1 MFVLM
6 SLALAGSS
14 AYEDGFDAGV
24 GAAKDDGSIA
34 APLGAGIATG
44 TCAGTA
50 CCFGPILLPVG
61 CLVAGG
67 APTAAALIPSEPD
80 TLPDGADA
88 EYLDGYRDG
97 YTKTRK
103 TQRVK
108 YAAIGAGASLL
119 VVGGTGLALNAL
131 FNTGQQPSDPGGD
144 GGGIGGIEPDSND

>member
-6 SLALAGSS
+6 SLALAGS
-14 AYEDGFDAGV
+14 AYDDGFDAGV

-34 APLGAGIATG
+34 APLGIGIATG
-44 TCAGTA
+44 TCGGTA
-50 CCFGPILLPVG
+50 CCFAPILLPVG
-61 CLVAGG
+61 CLIAGG
-67 APTAAALIPSEPD
+67 APTVAALIPSEPD

-103 TQRVK
+103 MQRVK

-119 VVGGTGLALNAL
+119 VVGGTSLALRVML
-131 FNTGQQPSDPGGD
+131 TPSQQPSDPGD
-144 GGGIGGIEPDSND
+144 GGGIGGIEPDSNG